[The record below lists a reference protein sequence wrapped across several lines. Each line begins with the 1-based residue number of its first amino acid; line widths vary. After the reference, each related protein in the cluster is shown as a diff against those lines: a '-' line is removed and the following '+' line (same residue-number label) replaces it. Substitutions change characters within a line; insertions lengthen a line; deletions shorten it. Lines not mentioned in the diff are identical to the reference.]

1 MSKIKLTAHIRS
13 LVEAAHIK
21 LRAKGTLS
29 EAYSLGVLPPS
40 HPCKTGCWTYNHHTK
55 KHEIMISPLAY
66 DTIATP
72 SLGSGVRK
80 GVPKLFTEVYEHEA
94 AHSRFTTKNLK
105 ELNDTLKKHSIP
117 WRLMNLFEDI
127 RIESIW
133 SRLRRRAFKW
143 MTWEKY
149 PEDVSKVTPT
159 ALLYWMKNDC
169 SGFSRRLSRDFQT
182 TFRVL
187 PFFNTVVKYFN
198 RIRTSGSTENLIP
211 VLIDWLKE
219 FPRTS
224 DDSITESGG
233 LGTGDLKDAM
243 TACGEA
249 VLHVPKKPGDEEG
262 ETTGT
267 SKGEEMKAH
276 GTLSSLSEEESL
288 SGVSGDDQKREHY
301 LAVRLA
307 RMLATAF
314 KGVGTTKG
322 ATSRPT
328 SKLNLRAILRKCYD
342 LPYIGKVIGNNGVP
356 HLSLL
361 IDCSGSMAYYNCFID
376 REKTTSLPTDRA
388 GRVLL
393 MALSIL
399 AGKRKIKCTAY
410 LCSEGGVN
418 YKTELPIKSYAQ
430 AQLARGWSSAE
441 GFGLALSPSP
451 AHRKTS
457 KNCFDEVSKDRLA
470 IIYTDGEI
478 TDNPIDRA
486 ALRERGLQTLGLCC
500 SSIDRTKNLKE
511 HFDYYISR
519 ESLWGLAD
527 ALVRLL
533 RSIKA

>member
-21 LRAKGTLS
+21 LRSKGTLS
-29 EAYSLGVLPPS
+29 EAYSLGVLPPT
-40 HPCKTGCWTYNHHTK
+40 HPCKTGCWTYNHDTK

-127 RIESIW
+127 RIETIW

-149 PEDVSKVTPT
+149 PEDISKVTPT

-182 TFRVL
+182 TFQVL

-198 RIRTSGSTENLIP
+198 RIRTSGSTEALIP

-224 DDSITESGG
+224 DDSITEAGG

-249 VLHVPKKPGDEEG
+249 VLHVPKKPGDEGEKTGECKGG
-262 ETTGT
+262 ETEARGT
-267 SKGEEMKAH
+267 MPSM
-276 GTLSSLSEEESL
+276 SEEEAL
-288 SGVSGDDQKREHY
+288 PGVSSGKQREEHY
-301 LAVRLA
+301 LAIRLA
-307 RMLATAF
+307 RMLSTAF

-361 IDCSGSMAYYNCFID
+361 IDCSGSMAYHGCFID
-376 REKTTSLPTDRA
+376 REGKTATKTDVA
-388 GRVLL
+388 GRILL

-399 AGKRKIKCTAY
+399 AGKKKIKCTAY
-410 LCSEGGVN
+410 LCAAGGVN
-418 YKTELPIKSYAQ
+418 YKIELPLKSYAQ
-430 AQLARGWSSAE
+430 AELARGWSKAE
-441 GFGLALSPSP
+441 GFGIALSPDPSK
-451 AHRKTS
+451 RKS
-457 KNCFDEVSKDRLA
+457 LKNCFDEVSKDRLA

-478 TDNPIDRA
+478 TDTPINRA
-486 ALRERGLQTLGLCC
+486 ALRARGLQTLGLCC
-500 SSIDRTKNLKE
+500 STADHTKNLKE
-511 HFDYYISR
+511 HFDYYINR

-533 RSIKA
+533 RSVKA